1 MRYCDLNLQE
11 IREKNDLDFAHYTYR
26 KGMCS
31 CCYRPLDLSKKYWRN
46 NEIPS
51 NKVSYSP
58 NDDDTAVADNEYT
71 YLLFKNADNC
81 GGHVCATD
89 EISDVEII
97 EWGFP
102 ISKLDSVCK
111 DLQEMFGENYTVE
124 KPENASKC
132 IVVRRN
138 V

>member
-26 KGMCS
+26 KGMSS
-31 CCYRPLDLSKKYWRN
+31 CCYGPLDLAKKYWRN

-58 NDDDTAVADNEYT
+58 NNDDTTVADNEYT

-81 GGHVCATD
+81 GGHVCGTD
-89 EISDVEII
+89 EIGEVELI

-111 DLQEMFGENYTVE
+111 DLQEMFGAEFRVV
-124 KPENASKC
+124 KPDNAYRC

-138 V
+138 K